1 MPQTKL
7 TDKLLRSA
15 KPQKKKYVLFDHNV
29 QGLAVRIQPGGRKT
43 FYVSYYSTNLKN
55 NKQYTLGTFPELSL
69 ADARKRAAQIIVNA
83 KDGVDPGEQKRKRE
97 KERADVVTFK
107 SLAKSFIAD
116 YLPKLKP
123 STQGVYKSH
132 ISTHIVPN
140 LGRKELKG
148 FTRQDARKFLKTYAE
163 AGQAVHGNRIH
174 ATLSKMLNFAVDEGH
189 IQANPV
195 LGLAKLSNEESRER
209 AYNRDEIKALWEAFG
224 AEAANVAPLLKMLM
238 LTGQRRGETARMK
251 WADVNP
257 AKAVWIIPRSETK
270 NKQEHTVPLP
280 PMAMDLLAELKP
292 LTGGQPYVFNSLYKD
307 AAHVNPF
314 SKLTIRIQK
323 RSGVSDFRIHD
334 IRRTVATQLAED
346 GTPQQVLKKI
356 LNHSAGARQD
366 VTAIYNRY
374 DYLEEKRAAL
384 LNWQRILST
393 IITGEDEECN
403 VRTLKIG

>member
-1 MPQTKL
+1 MPAIKL
-7 TDKLLRSA
+7 NDKYLRNLKA
-15 KPQKKKYVLFDHNV
+15 KEKRIYVYDSLIT
-29 QGLAVRIQPGGRKT
+29 GLGVRITPAGVKT
-43 FYVSYYSTNLKN
+43 FFISFYSVEKGY
-55 NKQYTLGTFPELSL
+55 NKRFTLGKFPALGIADARNRAAALL
-69 ADARKRAAQIIVNA
+69 ADAKRGI
-83 KDGVDPGEQKRKRE
+83 DPGEQKRKRE
-97 KERADVVTFK
+97 QKRREAVTFK
-107 SLAKSFIAD
+107 VLAKSFIAD

-132 ISTHIVPN
+132 ISTHIVPK
-140 LGRKELKG
+140 LGRKELKD
-148 FTRQDARKFLKTYAE
+148 FTRQDARRFLKTYAE

-174 ATLSKMLNFAVDEGH
+174 ATLSKMLNYAVDEGH
-189 IQANPV
+189 IQGNPV
-195 LGLAKLSNEESRER
+195 LGLAKLSNEQSRER
-209 AYNRDEIKALWEAFG
+209 AYNRDEIKALWEAFE

-257 AKAVWIIPRSETK
+257 QKGVWIIPRSETK
-270 NKQEHTVPLP
+270 NKQEHTVPLT

-292 LTGGQPYVFNSLYKD
+292 LTGEQPYVFNSLHKE
-307 AAHVNPF
+307 ATHVNSF

-374 DYLEEKRAAL
+374 DYLEEKKTAL
-384 LNWQRILST
+384 LNWQRILSG
-393 IITGEDEECN
+393 IIAGEDAECN
-403 VRTLKIG
+403 VRTLKSG